1 MDVYIK
7 VEECGDDFAS
17 PVTSTVVS
25 PLDDLGPGFDPG
37 SSTDFGMSLFDDKK
51 SYFDPIAPM
60 AEPVT
65 TFHLKKEYPGYEPV
79 VTNIRPAAVVTS
91 AADDVS
97 AYVVTSV
104 SSQFSPTS
112 NTQHQSY
119 QGMTILYEQKPVD
132 SSSSPT
138 RKYMP
143 QKAYSPTKSSG
154 KRFIKLIFLNG
165 FGYFI
170 LFCLYSN
177 RSKLH

>member
-1 MDVYIK
+1 MDVYVK
-7 VEECGDDFAS
+7 VEECGDDFVS

-25 PLDDLGPGFDPG
+25 PLDDLGTGFDPG
-37 SSTDFGMSLFDDKK
+37 SNADFGMALFDDKK

-97 AYVVTSV
+97 GYVVTSV

-112 NTQHQSY
+112 NSPHQTY
-119 QGMTILYEQKPVD
+119 PGMTILYEQKPVE
-132 SSSSPT
+132 SSTSPT
-138 RKYMP
+138 RKYMS
-143 QKAYSPTKSSG
+143 QKSYSPTKSSG
-154 KRFIKLIFLNG
+154 K
-165 FGYFI
+165 I
-170 LFCLYSN
+170 LMFSINNVMYNNISIN
-177 RSKLH
+177 NAVK